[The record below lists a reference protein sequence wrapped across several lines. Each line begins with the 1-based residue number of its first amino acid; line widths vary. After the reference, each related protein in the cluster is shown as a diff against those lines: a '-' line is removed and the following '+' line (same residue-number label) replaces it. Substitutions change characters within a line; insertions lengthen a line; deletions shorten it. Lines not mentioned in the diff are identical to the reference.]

1 MLERERASVRAVITS
16 SRAHGVL
23 RQHDGAPKLN
33 QVGIPHTLSQFFW
46 FRKVK
51 SNVVSARTQICL
63 SAMFSSCC
71 FTSIRVPREPASLLQ
86 GKTTRRNQFCPKKRS
101 HRVYGKKNVEIFSK
115 ILKWLS
121 PDT

>member
-1 MLERERASVRAVITS
+1 MLERERASVGAVITS

-33 QVGIPHTLSQFFW
+33 EVGIAHTFSRFFW

-51 SNVVSARTQICL
+51 SNVVRARTQICL

-71 FTSIRVPREPASLLQ
+71 FTTSVPPAGQNNKKKSILSQKTLPQSLW
-86 GKTTRRNQFCPKKRS
+86 KKKR
-101 HRVYGKKNVEIFSK
+101 
-115 ILKWLS
+115 
-121 PDT
+121 